1 MRLQTS
7 NFGIAII
14 AFVLAAMVAS
24 AHAQTFSV
32 GANFTTITRSQT
44 NGLAGIIEPPD
55 TMGAAGP
62 NNFVTF
68 NNGSFSVFSKNGV
81 VASQISDTSFWTS
94 ALGSDPGGLSD
105 PRVLYDPMSQRWF
118 ASMITTDQAT
128 NNKVLIARSNSSD
141 PTQGFQGVSFSTI
154 SNRFADFPTLGLDAN
169 GVYLTTNNFN
179 TSDTFRS
186 TSVYSLPKADLI
198 AATPSLARLT
208 SRTALSPT
216 TNGFTLQAS
225 VDYGPKLTTD
235 SEPIVSTSNTT
246 LGQYKYVKLSGTS
259 GSGAT
264 LGSVTT
270 KSVQSTSAPTNSP
283 QPGTSTTI
291 DNGDDRFSANVVQV
305 GNFLYSVQNITVSG
319 RSAVRWTI
327 ADASTFN
334 TVQQGTISDPTLS
347 YFYPSIAV
355 NAVGDVVVGFSGSSS
370 STFASTYAVAGTSAG
385 GVAGGSLTFGI
396 PVQTKAGTDF
406 YPDTRWGDYSAATP
420 DPADPG
426 IFWSHQE
433 YAANRFTLGSTN
445 YGNWATQASEIIP
458 TKAGERRWSNTAGGD
473 FATGGNYFSAA
484 APTASDYVIFSRP
497 SASYTVAFS
506 GSNVSDRASVR
517 QGDVSW
523 DLTAGSYTLSNAN
536 VGTPSLV
543 VGEFQ
548 GTASLVVSGGALNT
562 VNSAIGG
569 VVVGSGAVTVGAAG
583 RWTNSNSLAVGGT
596 GSGTLTIQNQGTA
609 YVGANLSIGAFGSVN
624 LNGGTIRF
632 DGFSRAAGGTVNFTS
647 GTVQVAGN
655 RTIDTDAAI
664 QDWFGASTTLGVGKK
679 LTVEGNATIS
689 AVAPVILT
697 GGTLAANS
705 LAMASGSYLTS
716 SQSSQVFAPVLAQ
729 AGSLIDATG
738 GDLTIGDATKTNG
751 FYSNGTIHVGSNHV
765 TLADAD
771 TTVLDASAQV
781 TLGVSA
787 NPGILSA
794 ASGLLLN
801 AGGGIAGYGTIDT
814 LNNVTSPLVNNGA
827 LNGNSLTQP
836 LTLPGYVTGAGNLD
850 NVRLTGTY
858 SPGPGPLSVLLG
870 NVEYDGALNI
880 ELGGTTAG
888 SGYDQINHVLGSG
901 AALLGGELDISL
913 VGGFIPNVGDAF
925 QILTATGG
933 LSGAFATTVLPTLTG
948 NLFWEINYGPNSVTL
963 TVLAPGMPG
972 DFNGDGVV
980 DAADYVVWRKGLGI
994 TYTPAD
1000 YDVWRAHFGEST
1012 ASNTENSLQNVPEPD
1027 TLLLVFI
1034 SLGYVCGYRRKRQGH
1049 PALPREG
1056 DSRRRDCR
1064 FVWQ

>member
-1 MRLQTS
+1 MTLQT
-7 NFGIAII
+7 NNYEIGVIV
-14 AFVLAAMVAS
+14 FVLASIVGP
-24 AHAQTFSV
+24 AHAQTFSI
-32 GANFTTITRSQT
+32 GGNFTTITRSQT
-44 NGLAGIIEPPD
+44 NALVGIIEPPD

-68 NNGSFSVFSKNGV
+68 NNGSFSIFSKNGALV
-81 VASQISDTSFWTS
+81 SQVSDTSFWTS
-94 ALGSDPGGLSD
+94 ALSSDPGGLSD
-105 PRVLYDPMSQRWF
+105 PRVLYDPASQRWF

-128 NNKVLIARSNSSD
+128 NNKVLVARSNSSD

-186 TSVYSLPKADLI
+186 LSVYSLPKADLI

-208 SRTALSPT
+208 SRTALSST
-216 TNGFTLQAS
+216 TYGFTLQAS
-225 VDYGPKLTTD
+225 VDYGPKLATD
-235 SEPIVSTSNTT
+235 PEPIVSTSNTT
-246 LGQYKYVKLSGTS
+246 FGQYKYVNLSGTS
-259 GSGAT
+259 GAGAT

-370 STFASTYAVAGTSAG
+370 STFASTYAVVGTSAG
-385 GVAGGSLTFGI
+385 GVAGGSLTFGT
-396 PVQTKAGTDF
+396 PVQTRAGTDF
-406 YPDTRWGDYSAATP
+406 YPDTRWGDYSAVTP

-433 YAANRFTLGSTN
+433 YAANRFTIGSTN

-458 TKAGERRWSNTAGGD
+458 TKASERRWSNTAGGN
-473 FATGGNYFSAA
+473 FATGGNYFNAA
-484 APTASDYVIFSRP
+484 APIASDQVIFSRP

-517 QGDVSW
+517 QGNVSW
-523 DLTAGSYTLSNAN
+523 DLTGSSYTLSNAN
-536 VGTPSLV
+536 VATPSLV

-548 GTASLVVSGGALNT
+548 GTASLAVLGGALNT
-562 VNSAIGG
+562 VNAAIGG
-569 VVVGSGAVTVGAAG
+569 VAVGSGTITVGANTT
-583 RWTNSNSLAVGGT
+583 WTNSNSLTVGST
-596 GSGTLTIQNQGTA
+596 GAGTLTIQNQGTA
-609 YVGANLSIGAFGSVN
+609 YVGANLSIGALGSVN
-624 LNGGTIRF
+624 LNGGAIRF
-632 DGFSRAAGGTVNFTS
+632 DGYSRGAGGMVNFTS

-655 RTIDTDAAI
+655 RTVDTDAAI
-664 QDWFGASTTLGVGKK
+664 QDWFGASPTIGVGKK
-679 LTVEGNATIS
+679 LAIEENATIS
-689 AVAPVILT
+689 AAAPVILT

-705 LAMASGSYLTS
+705 LTMGSGSHLTS
-716 SQSSQVFAPVLAQ
+716 SQSSQVMGAVSAQ
-729 AGSLIDATG
+729 AGSLIDVIG
-738 GDLTIGDATKTNG
+738 GDLTIGDATNTNG

-771 TTVLDASAQV
+771 GAVLDASAQV
-781 TLGVSA
+781 TLGGGA
-787 NPGILSA
+787 NPGVLSA
-794 ASGLLLN
+794 ASGLVLN
-801 AGGGIAGYGTIDT
+801 AGGSIVGHGTIDT
-814 LNNVTSPLVNNGA
+814 LNNVTTPLVNNSA
-827 LNGNSLTQP
+827 LNGNSMTQP
-836 LTLPGYVTGAGNLD
+836 LTLSGYVTGAGSLD

-858 SPGPGPLSVLLG
+858 SPGSGSVSVSLG
-870 NVEYDGALNI
+870 NAEYDGALNI
-880 ELGGTTAG
+880 ELGGTAPG
-888 SGYDQINHVLGSG
+888 SGYDQVNHVLGGG
-901 AALLGGELDISL
+901 AALLGGELDVALI
-913 VGGFIPNVGDAF
+913 GGFMPNVGDMF

-933 LSGAFATTVLPTLTG
+933 VSGTFATTVLPTLAG
-948 NLFWEINYGPNSVTL
+948 NLYWEVGYGPNSVTL
-963 TVLAPGMPG
+963 TVAAPGLPG
-972 DFNGDGVV
+972 DFNGNGVV
-980 DAADYVVWRKGLGI
+980 DAADYVVWRKGLDT
-994 TYTPAD
+994 TYTLAD

-1012 ASNTENSLQNVPEPD
+1012 GNNAGFIFRSGPSVPEPG
-1027 TLLLVFI
+1027 TLLLGLILAGHVW
-1034 SLGYVCGYRRKRQGH
+1034 GCRKK
-1049 PALPREG
+1049 
-1056 DSRRRDCR
+1056 RRDPL
-1064 FVWQ
+1064 